1 MKRRFMKIKEGV
13 IPLKSPYIAKRYWN
27 SIATPMGE
35 SSSILGKYPDLI
47 NFSLGDPDIT
57 TDKRII
63 EKAFQDALNGHTHY
77 TDFFGVKELREA
89 ICEYYDEEYNYH
101 VVKEECMITTSGCHA
116 MWLALEAILDDG
128 DEVIIPSP
136 YFTPYPQQVKL
147 ARGKPIFLE
156 TFEEEGFQLNTD
168 RLEKLITNRT
178 KAIIVN
184 TPNNP
189 TGTCLTKETLV
200 QISEIAKKYDLL
212 VIADDIYTI
221 FSYEEPFMPITI
233 IEGMK
238 ERTITIGSFSKDY
251 AMTGWRIGYILA
263 PSYMIN
269 IIKDIN
275 ENNVFTAPSISQQAA
290 LHAIKMRKKIQPPM
304 VKEFKSR
311 TFAAYERL
319 KQLKNVSILP
329 PKGTFYL
336 FPNIKATG
344 LTSEEVTN
352 RILEEAHVL
361 VLPGTSFGDN
371 GEGYIRI
378 AVTVGKDKINEA
390 FDRIEKMEIFR

>member
-1 MKRRFMKIKEGV
+1 M
-13 IPLKSPYIAKRYWN
+13 KSPYISKRYWN
-27 SIATPMGE
+27 PISTPMGE
-35 SSSILGKYPDLI
+35 SANALGKYSDLI
-47 NFSLGDPDIT
+47 NFSLGDPDLT
-57 TDKRII
+57 TDERII
-63 EKAFQDALNGHTHY
+63 RKAFEDALNGHTHY
-77 TDFFGVKELREA
+77 TDFYGVKELREA
-89 ICEYYDEEYNYH
+89 ICNYYDEEFNYK
-101 VVKEECMITTSGCHA
+101 VVKEECMITTSGCHG

-147 ARGKPIFLE
+147 ARGIPVFLE
-156 TFEEEGFQLNTD
+156 TFEEEDFQLNID

-178 KAIIVN
+178 KAIIIN

-189 TGTCLTKETLV
+189 TGSCLTKKTLEN
-200 QISEIAKKYDLL
+200 IAAIAKKYDLL
-212 VIADDIYTI
+212 IISDDIYTI
-221 FSYEEPFMPITI
+221 FSYEEPFIPITSL
-233 IEGMK
+233 EGMR

-263 PSYMIN
+263 EPYIIN

-290 LHAIKMRKKIQPPM
+290 IHALKLRKEIQPPLI
-304 VKEFKSR
+304 KEFKTR

-319 KQLKNVSILP
+319 KQLKNISILP

-344 LTSEEVTN
+344 LTSQEVAN
-352 RILEEAHVL
+352 KILEEAHVL
-361 VLPGTSFGDN
+361 VLSGTSFGEN

-378 AVTVGKDKINEA
+378 AVTVGEDKINEA
-390 FDRIEKMEIFR
+390 FDRMARMEMFSK